1 MRIGIDG
8 RELLRSNVTGIGR
21 YLRNFLSSR
30 VVRCSPYEF
39 VVYGNQFTSPEL
51 SGPNVRFRIVP
62 EHVTLWWDQV
72 VLSRLAREDRIDLF
86 LSPYDKGPFLIPCPL
101 ALTVHDLS
109 FVFFPE
115 HGAFLSR
122 AYFVTRKLMARRADL
137 IITVS
142 ERSKRDILKLFG
154 VREDKVKVV
163 PNGVPDEY
171 RRVQDR
177 SSIEQLKRKYRIPGD
192 YILYVGNFKP
202 HKNVRILIDAYKEL
216 PDPLKDKYYLV
227 LCGRRDKFRE
237 EIETRIRSLRLEGKV
252 VFLDFVPEEDMPVLY
267 SGAEVFVFPSLY
279 EGFGLPPLEAMA
291 CGTPV
296 VCSNSSSL
304 PEVVGEAGVLV
315 DPHRPELFAE
325 AMERVLT
332 DGGLRED
339 LGSKGS
345 HRSRRFSSEDFSG
358 RLLEILEELA
368 SSGGPRWRLEDRS
381 S

>member
-21 YLRNFLSSR
+21 YLRNFLSSQ
-30 VVRCSPYEF
+30 VVRCSPHEF

-62 EHVTLWWDQV
+62 EHITLWWDQV

-86 LSPYDKGPFLIPCPL
+86 LSPYDKGPLLLPCPL

-109 FVFFPE
+109 FVSFPE
-115 HGAFLSR
+115 HGAFRSR
-122 AYFVTRKLMARRADL
+122 AYFGTRKLMARRADL

-142 ERSKRDILKLFG
+142 KSSKRDILRLFG
-154 VREDKVKVV
+154 VREDRIRVV

-171 RRVQDR
+171 SRVEDK
-177 SSIEQLKRKYRIPGD
+177 SLIERIKHRYRIPGD

-202 HKNVRILIDAYKEL
+202 HKNVRCLIDAYKEL
-216 PDPLKDKYYLV
+216 PDMLKDKYYLV
-227 LCGRRDKFRE
+227 LCGRRDKFRKE
-237 EIETRIRSLRLEGKV
+237 VEIRVRSLRLEGRV
-252 VFLDFVPEEDMPVLY
+252 IFLDFVPEEDMPVLY

-296 VCSNSSSL
+296 ICSDSSSL

-315 DPHRPELFAE
+315 DPNRPELFAE

-332 DGGLRED
+332 DGELRED
-339 LGSKGS
+339 LRSKGLR
-345 HRSRRFSSEDFSG
+345 RSRRFSAEDFSR

-368 SSGGPRWRLEDRS
+368 
-381 S
+381 